1 MQITTIGLDL
11 AKNVF
16 QVHGVDAVGKLT
28 VTRQL
33 RRGQLIEFFKKL
45 PPCLVGMEAC
55 ATAHHWARELIKL
68 GHTVRLMPASYA
80 KAYVK
85 RSKNDAADA
94 AGICEA
100 VTRPSMRF
108 VPVKTAESQA
118 AIMLHRSRD
127 LLVRQRTQLI
137 NALRAHLAEVGL
149 VAAAGVDGL
158 KSLLAIIREA
168 GGETGQLPGPM
179 RQALQPLVDQLAAL
193 QAQIGQLE
201 RSIHAQHRASDVS
214 RRLETIPGIGVI
226 GATAIAATVSE
237 PGAFESGREFAAWIG
252 LVPRQHS
259 TGGKQMLGRISKQ
272 GDRYLRRLLIVGATA
287 VIRHAR
293 AHPDKHPWIIKLLA
307 KMPQEGRR
315 RAGQQNGAH
324 RLGGSGQGRNLP
336 GAGAHG
342 ARIRTR
348 QWEPARQTNCE
359 GDDGVMRN
367 GRAVDLE
374 NPGRF
379 TCGRARRFDW
389 DQTSGSHQGQR
400 SCAARNR
407 PDT

>member
-1 MQITTIGLDL
+1 MQIATIGLDL

-16 QVHGVDAVGKLT
+16 QVHGVDEVGKLT
-28 VTRQL
+28 ITRQL
-33 RRGQLIEFFKKL
+33 RRGQLIGFFKKL

-68 GHTVRLMPASYA
+68 GHTVRLMPASYV

-149 VAAAGVDGL
+149 VAATGVDGL

-168 GGETGQLPGPM
+168 GETGQLPGPM

-237 PGAFESGREFAAWIG
+237 PGAFKSGREFAAWIG

-259 TGGKQMLGRISKQ
+259 TGGKQMLGSISKQ

-307 KMPQEGRR
+307 KMP
-315 RAGQQNGAH
+315 AKKVAVALANKT
-324 RLGGSGQGRNLP
+324 
-336 GAGAHG
+336 
-342 ARIRTR
+342 ARIAWAILAKGGTYRA
-348 QWEPARQTNCE
+348 PALAE
-359 GDDGVMRN
+359 H
-367 GRAVDLE
+367 A
-374 NPGRF
+374 
-379 TCGRARRFDW
+379 
-389 DQTSGSHQGQR
+389 
-400 SCAARNR
+400 
-407 PDT
+407 

>member
-1 MQITTIGLDL
+1 MQISTIGLDL

-16 QVHGVDAVGKLT
+16 QVHGVDEVGKLT
-28 VTRQL
+28 ITRRL
-33 RRGQLIEFFKKL
+33 RRGQLIGFFKKL

-55 ATAHHWARELIKL
+55 ATAHYWARELVKL
-68 GHTVRLMPASYA
+68 GHTVRLMPASYV

-118 AIMLHRSRD
+118 ALMLHRSRD

-149 VAAAGVDGL
+149 VAATGVDGL

-168 GGETGQLPGPM
+168 GETGQLPGPM

-214 RRLETIPGIGVI
+214 RRQETIPGIGVI
-226 GATAIAATVSE
+226 GATAIAATVTE
-237 PGAFESGREFAAWIG
+237 PGAFKSGRELAAWIG

-259 TGGKQMLGRISKQ
+259 TGGKQTLGSISKQ

-293 AHPDKHPWIIKLLA
+293 AHPDKHPWIMKLLA
-307 KMPQEGRR
+307 KMP
-315 RAGQQNGAH
+315 AKKVAVALANKT
-324 RLGGSGQGRNLP
+324 
-336 GAGAHG
+336 
-342 ARIRTR
+342 ARIAWAILAKGGTYRA
-348 QWEPARQTNCE
+348 PALAE
-359 GDDGVMRN
+359 H
-367 GRAVDLE
+367 A
-374 NPGRF
+374 
-379 TCGRARRFDW
+379 
-389 DQTSGSHQGQR
+389 
-400 SCAARNR
+400 
-407 PDT
+407 

>member
-1 MQITTIGLDL
+1 MQIATIGLDL

-16 QVHGVDAVGKLT
+16 QVHGVDEVGKLT
-28 VTRQL
+28 ITRQL
-33 RRGQLIEFFKKL
+33 RRGQLIGFFKKL

-68 GHTVRLMPASYA
+68 GHTVRLMPASV

-168 GGETGQLPGPM
+168 GETGQLPGPM

-237 PGAFESGREFAAWIG
+237 PGAFKSGREFAAWIG

-259 TGGKQMLGRISKQ
+259 TGGKQMLGSISKQ

-307 KMPQEGRR
+307 KMP
-315 RAGQQNGAH
+315 AKKVAVALANKT
-324 RLGGSGQGRNLP
+324 
-336 GAGAHG
+336 
-342 ARIRTR
+342 ARIAWAILAKGGTYRA
-348 QWEPARQTNCE
+348 PALAE
-359 GDDGVMRN
+359 H
-367 GRAVDLE
+367 A
-374 NPGRF
+374 
-379 TCGRARRFDW
+379 
-389 DQTSGSHQGQR
+389 
-400 SCAARNR
+400 
-407 PDT
+407 

>member
-1 MQITTIGLDL
+1 MQIATIGLDL
-11 AKNVF
+11 AKSVF
-16 QVHGVDAVGKLT
+16 QVHGVDEVGKLT
-28 VTRQL
+28 ITRQL

-55 ATAHHWARELIKL
+55 ATAHYWARELINL
-68 GHTVRLMPASYA
+68 GHTVRLMPASYV
-80 KAYVK
+80 KAYDK

-94 AGICEA
+94 AAICEA

-118 AIMLHRSRD
+118 ALMLHRSRD

-149 VAAAGVDGL
+149 VAATGVDGL

-168 GGETGQLPGPM
+168 GETRQLPGPM
-179 RQALQPLVDQLAAL
+179 RQALQSLVDQLAAL

-226 GATAIAATVSE
+226 GATAIAATVTE
-237 PGAFESGREFAAWIG
+237 PGAFKSGRELAAWIG

-259 TGGKQMLGRISKQ
+259 TGGKHTLGSISKQ

-307 KMPQEGRR
+307 KMP
-315 RAGQQNGAH
+315 AKKVAVALANKT
-324 RLGGSGQGRNLP
+324 
-336 GAGAHG
+336 
-342 ARIRTR
+342 ARIAWAILAKGGTYRA
-348 QWEPARQTNCE
+348 PAVAE
-359 GDDGVMRN
+359 H
-367 GRAVDLE
+367 A
-374 NPGRF
+374 
-379 TCGRARRFDW
+379 
-389 DQTSGSHQGQR
+389 
-400 SCAARNR
+400 
-407 PDT
+407 